1 MGTYRPLYSLR
12 VEHDYYDNLACRA
25 LAFRLKAGG
34 VDLCRRRGLL
44 FRQTAVNEWTLLYDC
59 DSAGVDTSSDK
70 VEAELCI
77 TDPAF
82 VLFTDWAALRPENA
96 YTLELPA
103 SRDTVEATE
112 AIRESAD
119 RRRIGSGFCSVSILM
134 TEKILA
140 AAQKEKHKTC
150 TLRFHAPQCK
160 WEYLLVPRDGGS
172 PDPRQCRMEEQGG
185 TLAFTPFKTF
195 KAYGLEVLRTVSQE
209 AVPMKEHYAYKL
221 KVFSSATGSGR
232 RQVLLKYVPP
242 PEPSKFLDA
251 EPGLLRQVC
260 YL

>member
-82 VLFTDWAALRPENA
+82 VLFTDWAALRPKMPIPWSC
-96 YTLELPA
+96 LHH
-103 SRDTVEATE
+103 
-112 AIRESAD
+112 AIRSRRQKPSANPPTE
-119 RRRIGSGFCSVSILM
+119 GVS
-134 TEKILA
+134 A
-140 AAQKEKHKTC
+140 AASV
-150 TLRFHAPQCK
+150 R
-160 WEYLLVPRDGGS
+160 
-172 PDPRQCRMEEQGG
+172 
-185 TLAFTPFKTF
+185 
-195 KAYGLEVLRTVSQE
+195 
-209 AVPMKEHYAYKL
+209 
-221 KVFSSATGSGR
+221 
-232 RQVLLKYVPP
+232 
-242 PEPSKFLDA
+242 
-251 EPGLLRQVC
+251 
-260 YL
+260 

>member
-96 YTLELPA
+96 YTLMRNSVLPSGA
-103 SRDTVEATE
+103 VCSRKN
-112 AIRESAD
+112 
-119 RRRIGSGFCSVSILM
+119 GSGMMLKNSS
-134 TEKILA
+134 
-140 AAQKEKHKTC
+140 QKPPKRNFQEVP
-150 TLRFHAPQCK
+150 LRM
-160 WEYLLVPRDGGS
+160 L
-172 PDPRQCRMEEQGG
+172 
-185 TLAFTPFKTF
+185 
-195 KAYGLEVLRTVSQE
+195 
-209 AVPMKEHYAYKL
+209 
-221 KVFSSATGSGR
+221 
-232 RQVLLKYVPP
+232 
-242 PEPSKFLDA
+242 
-251 EPGLLRQVC
+251 
-260 YL
+260 